1 MYEYLEG
8 RVVLRSTTR
17 LVIEVHGV
25 AYDVAVPLGADFR
38 PTVREDGKESVRVWT
53 HFVVREDA
61 HQLFGFPDTR
71 ARELFRLLLQV
82 RGVGPSL
89 AQAILSGLAEEE
101 LLGAI
106 AQDDPSVL
114 MRIRGVG
121 KKTAEQILLDL
132 RDRAPKPHPA
142 SAGDKTLRPASP
154 ASARSERM
162 ADAVR
167 ALLSIGYSENEARR
181 SVERALEK
189 VSSEDLEELVRTA
202 LHG

>member
-17 LVIEVHGV
+17 LVLDVNGV
-25 AYDVAVPLGADFR
+25 GYDVAVPLGADFR
-38 PTVREDGKESVRVWT
+38 ATPGEDGQESVRVWT

-71 ARELFRLLLQV
+71 TRELFRLLLQV

-89 AQAILSGLAEEE
+89 AQAILSGLSEEE
-101 LLGAI
+101 LLEAI
-106 AQDDPSVL
+106 VQEDPAAL

-132 RDRAPKPHPA
+132 RDRAPKLHPA
-142 SAGDKTLRPASP
+142 SAGDRTLRPASP
-154 ASARSERM
+154 ASARSEHM

-189 VSSEDLEELVRTA
+189 VSFEDLEELVRTA
-202 LHG
+202 LQE